1 MAEARLQGTAP
12 TLLQYFSTAP
22 TGRVPHVLGTCTVAA
37 PEFSLRPGPT
47 GSIGQD
53 YKTRTEFDEDELK
66 GGSNEIKAEGGRISE
81 TLPEPGE

>member
-1 MAEARLQGTAP
+1 MAVARPQGTASAP
-12 TLLQYFSTAP
+12 LQYFSTAP
-22 TGRVPHVLGTCTVAA
+22 ADRVPHELGTRATAA
-37 PEFSLRPGPT
+37 PEFALRPGPT

-81 TLPEPGE
+81 TLPEPRE